1 MWTATYSHLREN
13 LAEIW
18 DQVEDTQ
25 EPVIVKRRGHQDMAI
40 LPADELESLR
50 ETAYLLRSPKNA
62 RRLLEAILRPCRASR
77 KRSIRQRCARRWDS
91 RKRTV
96 RTPNEA

>member
-1 MWTATYSHLREN
+1 VGTATYSHLREN

-62 RRLLEAILRPCRASR
+62 RRLLEAITRAVQGEAESVEPEQLR
-77 KRSIRQRCARRWDS
+77 KRWGLTEDDR
-91 RKRTV
+91 
-96 RTPNEA
+96 

>member
-1 MWTATYSHLREN
+1 MGSATYSHLREN
-13 LAEIW
+13 LADLW

-25 EPVIVKRRGHQDMAI
+25 EPIIVKRRGHQDMAL

-62 RRLLEAILRPCRASR
+62 RRLLEAIARAVQEEAQSVDSATLRSTLGLTTEDR
-77 KRSIRQRCARRWDS
+77 
-91 RKRTV
+91 
-96 RTPNEA
+96 

>member
-1 MWTATYSHLREN
+1 MGSATYSHLRDN
-13 LAEIW
+13 LAELW

-25 EPVIVKRRGHQDMAI
+25 EPIIVKRRGHQDMAL

-62 RRLLEAILRPCRASR
+62 RRLLEAIFRAIQGEAEPVDSAALRSTLGLSR
-77 KRSIRQRCARRWDS
+77 DNR
-91 RKRTV
+91 
-96 RTPNEA
+96 